1 MKVYAVI
8 ARCEDNFYP
17 DYTIDDDCV
26 YLKEEDAKKRLDEL
40 VKEHHHWPEQFEIYD
55 FEVKE

>member
-8 ARCEDNFYP
+8 EKCEDNFYP
-17 DYTIDDDCV
+17 HYVIIDDCV
-26 YLKEEDAKKRLDEL
+26 YLNEEDAKKRLEEVIKGSNYL
-40 VKEHHHWPEQFEIYD
+40 PEQFEIYD

>member
-8 ARCEDNFYP
+8 EKCEDNFYP
-17 DYTIDDDCV
+17 HYTIVDDRV
-26 YLKEEDAKKRLDEL
+26 YLKEEDAKKRL
-40 VKEHHHWPEQFEIYD
+40 KEVIKGTNYWPDLFEVCS